1 MTEAELQARID
12 ADVQR
17 VAAIARDSIGR
28 WYRGTEQDDARRDL
42 RFDTFMVLGIPV
54 WDHYDEDGHE
64 RLGEREDVLLC
75 CESRKHHVKRGI
87 LANASDRAS
96 IR

>member
-28 WYRGTEQDDARRDL
+28 WYRGTEQD
-42 RFDTFMVLGIPV
+42 IPV